1 MWLSYS
7 ENFCA
12 PRRIFDAP
20 LVGLYGRL
28 VLPIKYVDIVLV
40 VVYKYLHERSGNMN
54 ETLDLIIRIAS
65 VVGVV
70 TLAGVGYSILILRN
84 CHRILVDLNK

>member
-1 MWLSYS
+1 
-7 ENFCA
+7 
-12 PRRIFDAP
+12 
-20 LVGLYGRL
+20 
-28 VLPIKYVDIVLV
+28 
-40 VVYKYLHERSGNMN
+40 MN

-84 CHRILVDLNK
+84 CHRILLNLK